1 MVHSAAPAALTVVLL
16 AGCSAPADAAPADA
30 EYVTVEPGTGFA
42 ALLEDA
48 KLVNNGGCL
57 MFELPADS
65 VVVEKRFTAAFS
77 STARMEGDT
86 VRTDGGLSLTVGE
99 VANVGGGM
107 LPDDPLGIDVTVPDV
122 CAGTAPIWSVSA

>member
-1 MVHSAAPAALTVVLL
+1 MCSAAALIIVLVG
-16 AGCSAPADAAPADA
+16 ACSAKADA
-30 EYVTVEPGTGFA
+30 EYVTVNPGTGLD

-48 KLVNNGGCL
+48 KLVNDDGCL

-65 VVVEKRFTAAFS
+65 VLVDKRFTAAFS

-99 VANVGGGM
+99 VANVAGGI
-107 LPDDPLGIDVTVPDV
+107 LPDAPLGIEVTVPDV
-122 CAGTAPIWSVSA
+122 CAGTAPIWSVSD